1 MVDLLPSLTDTEE
14 KLFDESN
21 LLHLSTKR
29 GKEKMTPWWIS
40 VTILLLSYH
49 PLVRYLCRFQNIKN
63 LGKLLSDFSSVLFVF
78 WSVTNLRRTQ
88 QMILMSLNN
97 KESLIDR
104 YILFCDTLIV
114 YFNH

>member
-1 MVDLLPSLTDTEE
+1 MELVVSIVGRFYDFSKHNNPKSKPEEKTAQEPIRVKMVDLLPSLTDTEE

-29 GKEKMTPWWIS
+29 GKEKMIPWWIS

-63 LGKLLSDFSSVLFVF
+63 LGKLLSDFL
-78 WSVTNLRRTQ
+78 
-88 QMILMSLNN
+88 
-97 KESLIDR
+97 
-104 YILFCDTLIV
+104 
-114 YFNH
+114 